1 MKSRLK
7 TLIPA
12 SSDALKQVRL
22 VDRLHGLAGMAWA
35 YAVLHYS
42 GMTARA
48 ASIYFT
54 PPEHLKVDKKGG
66 PVSSGIIQK
75 YLNGSHKPRTGP
87 RGKNQ
92 VDLYGLVAQESYGA
106 KANSWLSHPLWTI
119 FQREVTDKYLQA
131 FCTPRYMS
139 IDIVENLFRTDFSD
153 EDGPKLKRFEEF
165 LYVCAF
171 YRSFQKAKYP
181 STIFPLLKHLL
192 PKACELEPIFRY
204 VQAPFLELV
213 EKHYFKTDQQVKE
226 AWPKVVPPCVD
237 PRFSGQS
244 SDGYPCPLMGI
255 GDAKHICV
263 ECDQRQLAELFI
275 FDSSNQY

>member
-7 TLIPA
+7 TLLPA
-12 SSDALKQVRL
+12 PADALKQVRL

-54 PPEHLKVDKKGG
+54 PPEHLKLDKKGG

-92 VDLYGLVAQESYGA
+92 VDLYGLVAQESYGQQ
-106 KANSWLSHPLWTI
+106 ANAWLSHPLWTI
-119 FQREVTDKYLQA
+119 FQRDVPDRYLQT
-131 FCTPRYMS
+131 FCTPRNMS
-139 IDIVENLFRTDFSD
+139 IEIVENLFRTNFP
-153 EDGPKLKRFEEF
+153 EGKGPKLRRFEEF

-171 YRSFQKAKYP
+171 YRTFQKSKYP
-181 STIFPLLKHLL
+181 STIYPLLKHLL
-192 PKACELEPIFRY
+192 PLACEFEPVLGY
-204 VQAPFLELV
+204 VQAPFLELI
-213 EKHYFKTDQQVKE
+213 ENSYYKSDAQIQD
-226 AWPKVVPPCVD
+226 AWPQEVPPCVD
-237 PRFSGQS
+237 PRFEGQS
-244 SDGYPCPLMGI
+244 TDGYPCPLMGL
-255 GDAKHICV
+255 GDAKDVCV
-263 ECDQRQLAELFI
+263 ECDLRQLAELSI
-275 FDSSNQY
+275 QD